1 MTNQDTLIQTV
12 LQAKCAIAAFSEK
25 ILNQEK
31 SGDNIDCCVRQL
43 TLANVWVEILE
54 EYNCQMYETTTEDK
68 FQCLTEAEAMV
79 LVGKLK
85 ILIS

>member
-1 MTNQDTLIQTV
+1 MTNESLLIDTV
-12 LQAKCAIAAFSEK
+12 LRAKCTVAYYSEK
-25 ILNQEK
+25 LLNQEK
-31 SGDNIDCCVRQL
+31 SGENITCGVKKL
-43 TLANVWVEILE
+43 FLLNVWIEILE

-85 ILIS
+85 LLI

>member
-1 MTNQDTLIQTV
+1 MTNQDLLIDTV
-12 LQAKCAIAAFSEK
+12 LRAKCAVTYYAEK
-25 ILNQEK
+25 LLNQEK
-31 SGDNIDCCVRQL
+31 AGENIDCCVKKL
-43 TLANVWVEILE
+43 TLINIWIEILE

-85 ILIS
+85 KLTS